1 MSKILVL
8 YGTTDGHTR
17 KIAQALAITLGA
29 GGATVDLRDAKTVD
43 ARVRPEEYDAA
54 FVLASVHAT
63 NYQRSA
69 KRWVRAHVGA
79 LNRIPSAFLSVCL
92 GILEEKEESQH
103 EVREIATRFLR
114 KYGWHPTAVKIV
126 AGALPY
132 TRYGWLKKVIMRR
145 IVAKAGGDT
154 DTTRDYEYTDW
165 DDLERFAREF
175 LRSEGLTE
183 KARDQSA
190 SRASPA

>member
-29 GGATVDLRDAKTVD
+29 EGASVDLRDAKAVD
-43 ARVRPEEYDAA
+43 ARVRPEGYDAA
-54 FVLASVHAT
+54 FILASVHVT
-63 NYQRSA
+63 NYQRSV
-69 KRWVRAHVGA
+69 KRWVKAHVGE

-92 GILEEKEESQH
+92 GVLEQNEKSQR
-103 EVREIATRFLR
+103 EVREIPSRFLQQ
-114 KYGWHPTAVKIV
+114 YGWHPTAVKIV

-132 TRYGWLKKVIMRR
+132 TRYGWLKKRVLRR
-145 IVAKAGGDT
+145 IAAKAGGGT

-165 DDLERFAREF
+165 EALERFAREF

-190 SRASPA
+190 SRASSP